1 MVCLVV
7 SRHVCIY
14 FFFSSIR
21 RHTRC
26 ALVTGVQTCALPI
39 LVPPLVDLPGHMARY
54 RVQLDYGDHPWLR
67 DWYAFHWQLIGN
79 LGVDLLVEPLGR
91 LFGIELAV
99 KLIVMTIPALT
110 VSGLLWIARE
120 VHGRV
125 PATALF
131 ALPIAYSYPFHFG
144 FANFA
149 LSMALA
155 LNAYAF
161 WLRLGRGSEESR
173 VGK

>member
-1 MVCLVV
+1 
-7 SRHVCIY
+7 
-14 FFFSSIR
+14 
-21 RHTRC
+21 
-26 ALVTGVQTCALPI
+26 
-39 LVPPLVDLPGHMARY
+39 
-54 RVQLDYGDHPWLR
+54 
-67 DWYAFHWQLIGN
+67 
-79 LGVDLLVEPLGR
+79 
-91 LFGIELAV
+91 
-99 KLIVMTIPALT
+99 MTIPALT

-161 WLRLGRGSEESR
+161 WLRLGRQNRIGLRAAIFVPLRSEEHTSELQSLMR
-173 VGK
+173 ISYAVFCLKK